1 MRSPWVLCLRVCLAC
16 VATPLSPG
24 CFRSPALIGM
34 LPVSLLPLQVWDVER
49 GEAQITLEGFGG
61 LVQDFDWSHDGS
73 MLATSSKVQGRL
85 LLAPH
90 THTHAI
96 ATFACVLLK
105 SLYLS
110 KGGVGADHV
119 VVTAVSR
126 GRVAG
131 QDAADVGSPYGGVV
145 RRDDVRCEPVC
156 RHALGLILSSLREC
170 SCAAASRRRCG
181 CMCVLVVFFVWDSA
195 HEGVKCFKLVWLG
208 ESNNIL
214 TCGFTKQSKR
224 EFRIFDSRDL
234 R

>member
-1 MRSPWVLCLRVCLAC
+1 MVCGLVCGVGDGGRVVVRSPWVLCLRVCLAC

-90 THTHAI
+90 TRTRSRLLH
-96 ATFACVLLK
+96 VYYLK

-110 KGGVGADHV
+110 KGARWCRSRCRDRCVPRSCCRTRCCGRGIPVRWRRQARRCTLRARVPARSWFNSIIVTGVFVCSG
-119 VVTAVSR
+119 VTAS
-126 GRVAG
+126 
-131 QDAADVGSPYGGVV
+131 
-145 RRDDVRCEPVC
+145 
-156 RHALGLILSSLREC
+156 
-170 SCAAASRRRCG
+170 
-181 CMCVLVVFFVWDSA
+181 
-195 HEGVKCFKLVWLG
+195 VWLHVCLG
-208 ESNNIL
+208 CL
-214 TCGFTKQSKR
+214 
-224 EFRIFDSRDL
+224 FRL
-234 R
+234 GQCA